1 MGLPSTEM
9 RKVRSEGK
17 FVGEEQV
24 FSFGHVE
31 FEYVKHPSGNFE

>member
-1 MGLPSTEM
+1 MD
-9 RKVRSEGK
+9 R

-31 FEYVKHPSGNFE
+31 FEMYVRQPSGNFEINLEFGRKVLD